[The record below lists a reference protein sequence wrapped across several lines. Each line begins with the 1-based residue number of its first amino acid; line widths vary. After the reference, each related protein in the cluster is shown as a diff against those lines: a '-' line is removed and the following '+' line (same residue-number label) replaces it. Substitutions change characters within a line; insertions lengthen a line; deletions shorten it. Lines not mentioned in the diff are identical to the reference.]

1 MRIQLELCLAR
12 EYLTLTKL
20 YLNRLSVRTLSE
32 GGISL
37 IEVLVALLLI
47 GLISL
52 GIAANAIGSFHIL
65 KKTEENYAA
74 SNLALSKIEQ
84 LSAIPVN
91 ELSADDNSVE
101 DSVTVSGMNTIFKR
115 TTTVAVNADSSRTI
129 TVKVESLSA
138 KLPTAVTFTT
148 TFSMWQ

>member
-1 MRIQLELCLAR
+1 M
-12 EYLTLTKL
+12 
-20 YLNRLSVRTLSE
+20 
-32 GGISL
+32 